1 MEGTK
6 KPLCFFVLSF
16 LKKGKMSK
24 TAVSTPQ
31 PVITRLERWMP
42 GIRAVRTY
50 NRAWLGKDLV
60 AGIVLC
66 ALLVPQGMA
75 YAELAGLPA
84 ITGLYTT
91 IVCLLAYAA
100 FGPSPYLVL
109 GPDSSLGPM
118 IAAAILPLAAG
129 DEAYA
134 IALAS
139 MLALFVGLVCVGAGV
154 ARLGFISDLLSMP
167 VRVGYL
173 AGLAVTIFVG
183 QLPKLFGF
191 STDADNFLQEIGVFL
206 SNLDETNVYALGVGL
221 LTLGIIL
228 GLKKWKPNW
237 PGVLIAV
244 VAAIFAVMVLNL
256 AAKGVAIVGV
266 LPQGFPK
273 PAFPRV
279 NLADLP
285 ILAATAVGMSLVAI
299 GDTISTSAGFA
310 ARKGYDVDSD
320 QEMVGIGAAN
330 LLAGLFSG
338 FPVSTSSSRTAV
350 AEQSGAKTQLTGVVA
365 GLLVLSMLLFVPGLV
380 KNLPQPALAA
390 IIITAAISLFDMQAL
405 RHLWQVRKSEFMLA
419 VVCALGV
426 IFIGVLEGIVIAV
439 FVAILQFFE
448 RFWRPYSAVLG
459 DPKGVPG
466 YHDIERYPHAKQIP
480 GLLMIRWDAP
490 LFFANANIFR
500 KRVRDLIAASDPKPL
515 WVLVAAEPV
524 SDIDVTAADV
534 LIDLDLE
541 LNAEGIHLVFAE
553 VKDPVKDKIL
563 AYGLL
568 DTIDSRHFYPTIK
581 RAVKEFRK
589 RTAGI
594 DLDGERLPIEAPKPP
609 E

>member
-1 MEGTK
+1 MSETAVSQK
-6 KPLCFFVLSF
+6 KPLL
-16 LKKGKMSK
+16 
-24 TAVSTPQ
+24 P
-31 PVITRLERWMP
+31 RLEKWMP

-50 NRAWLGKDLV
+50 KRGWLYKDLV
-60 AGIVLC
+60 AGLVLC

-118 IAAAILPLAAG
+118 IAAAILPMAAG
-129 DEAYA
+129 DEEYA
-134 IALAS
+134 IALAG
-139 MLALFVGLVCVGAGV
+139 MMALFVGLVCVGAGV

-191 STDADNFLQEIGVFL
+191 SIVADNFVQEIGAFL
-206 SNLDETNVYALGVGL
+206 SNIDQTNFYALGVGL

-244 VAAIFAVMVLNL
+244 VAAIMSVVLFDL
-256 AAKGVAIVGV
+256 AAKGVEIVGV

-273 PAFPRV
+273 PTFPRV
-279 NLADLP
+279 EIADIP
-285 ILAATAVGMSLVAI
+285 VLAATAVGISLVAI

-365 GLLVLSMLLFVPGLV
+365 GLLVLAMLLFVPGLV
-380 KNLPQPALAA
+380 RNLPQPALAA
-390 IIITAAISLFDMQAL
+390 IIITAAISLFDYKAL
-405 RHLWQVRKSEFMLA
+405 RNLWHIRKSEFMLA

-426 IFIGVLEGIVIAV
+426 ILIGVLEGIVIAV

-448 RFWRPYSAVLG
+448 RFWRPDSAVLG
-459 DPKGVPG
+459 KEKGMPG
-466 YHDIERYPHAKQIP
+466 YHDITRYPDAEQIP
-480 GLLMIRWDAP
+480 GLLMLRWDAP

-500 KRVRDLIAASDPKPL
+500 KRIRDLIAQSDPKPL
-515 WVLVAAEPV
+515 YILITAEPV
-524 SDIDVTAADV
+524 TDIDVTAAEV

-541 LNAEGIHLVFAE
+541 LNEQGIHLAFAE
-553 VKDPVKDKIL
+553 LQDSVKDKIVT
-563 AYGLL
+563 YGLL
-568 DTIDSRHFYPTIK
+568 DTIDSRHFFPTVK
-581 RAVKEFRK
+581 SAVKAFKKKKEE
-589 RTAGI
+589 I
-594 DLDGERLPIEAPKPP
+594 DLEAERDPIENPPPP
-609 E
+609 EAS